1 LLELAFHAAQ
11 AAGLARVAELT
22 LEHPCSVPEAGSLQ
36 LQVSVGGLDGGGA
49 GGYSGVRYY
58 ADQGGERPA
67 DGVIFFTLDLPLSA
81 VFDTLLLPV
90 TPFAETERPRY
101 GWLPG
106 CRWAED

>member
-1 LLELAFHAAQ
+1 VSWRARTALAACA
-11 AAGLARVAELT
+11 LALGACQTAR
-22 LEHPCSVPEAGSLQ
+22 SF
-36 LQVSVGGLDGGGA
+36 DGGCPGV
-49 GGYSGVRYY
+49 YSGVRYY
-58 ADQGGERPA
+58 ADQVGELPA